1 MKILV
6 TGALGGIG
14 SAIVKA
20 TREAGHTVY
29 LQDLRSS
36 PSTTADIEGD
46 LNNKVVLDTLRTFC
60 RENDVDS
67 VVAAHG
73 IAAAGA
79 LSEIDEGRTAQVMRV
94 NTLSVFN
101 LYESVKDLIMAK
113 NGSFLVVSSQAGIQG
128 EANNGIYC
136 ASKFAILGW
145 AKGLKAAGS
154 GPRLRVLCP
163 GATETPLLV
172 TVFEGIAAS
181 EGVRYE
187 DILARRSAQ
196 VPAGRLGRP
205 DDIGAAALWLLE
217 TPAPAQIVAAVTGGE
232 VLY

>member
-14 SAIVKA
+14 SAVVRA

-36 PSTTADIEGD
+36 PDTPADIEGD
-46 LNNKVVLDTLRTFC
+46 LNNEAVLDVLGRFC
-60 RENDVDS
+60 RDNEIDS

-73 IAAAGA
+73 IGVAGA
-79 LSEIDEGRTAQVMRV
+79 LDEFDEAATARVMRI
-94 NTLSVFN
+94 NTLSVFK
-101 LYESVKDLIMAK
+101 LYDAVKDLLTERG
-113 NGSFLVVSSQAGIQG
+113 GSFVAVSSQAGLQG

-172 TVFEGIAAS
+172 SVFEGMAAS
-181 EGVRYE
+181 QGVRYE
-187 DILARRSAQ
+187 DVLAQRSAQ
-196 VPAGRLGRP
+196 IPAGRLGRP
-205 DDIGAAALWLLE
+205 DDLGAAALWLLE
-217 TPAPAQIVAAVTGGE
+217 TPVPAYLVAAVTGGE
-232 VLY
+232 VLH